1 MANNPYD
8 AAYSAVRAAIG
19 RPEHTRLVKQG
30 EVVTFQI
37 MDAVVSDVLASPIH
51 QVATPTCA
59 NKALASAA
67 DNAHPA
73 DIVVTLFGCT
83 EEGHSVCARLNG
95 FSPSAHFVA
104 GNRARPDT
112 LRNLQAML
120 RSRGYTTKEV
130 EHYNFWGFEYDPAR
144 RDRKKKRCV
153 RVSARTMQQ
162 YRQLRWVANGMD
174 VRLVEHDKVPLY
186 TKFFDETQ
194 LAPFDWVDVTC
205 THTPTGVISTCDV
218 ELESCVARV
227 VARPELQHPA
237 PWLFASC
244 DIEAMSSRGGKEFP
258 NALHADDVVFCVCVA
273 FERQGRRTLVALVL
287 HPEMPGAEA
296 GKTTT
301 LHGADGPITVIK
313 YASERLLLTGWRDLV
328 CVYADADVVTWYN
341 GFKFDL
347 PYMATRVLGAP
358 PTPDRCGS
366 KFFQFSKFVRAV
378 TPMKAKEQSSNN
390 TGDTDIVTYTAE
402 YGRITLDL
410 FEKILKCEKLSSYQL
425 KDVAREFLTE
435 TGGTVSWQRG
445 TDKVVG
451 TGTKFVGRVGR
462 GDHVQLGDEFYKIA
476 DVADD
481 THLTLAE
488 VPTDLDGVIQ
498 DRRFVGKV
506 TKLDM
511 EYSRLFE
518 LYAARQ
524 YDDVID
530 YCMRDCVAP
539 LRIIARKMYWLADM
553 EMCKITKTTA
563 SDLYGRGQGIRG
575 LNGCIWFAHKQ
586 GFLVDV
592 PAATIADKYKGATVV
607 DPKKGFFFDPVATL
621 DFASL
626 YPSIII
632 AYWLC
637 WSTLVMD
644 PAHGAHVDVE
654 YEDVFVSEGRTFRW
668 ARRMRVGDDMQRVV
682 CVLPQMEQHLLAERK
697 KIKRAMGA
705 AYKAGDAALG
715 DILNAKQLST
725 KLMANSMYGLTGAGT
740 SAMCLQA
747 IAECVTAI
755 GRQTLERTKSLS
767 VDWLA
772 QHSVDAEIV
781 YGDSVDGDCPV
792 LLRVDG
798 VIEVLT
804 IGQLWERHGAG
815 ELAERYGGAAPIE
828 DGKRYV
834 TVEGIEAWSDGG
846 WTPVRRIMGHATR
859 KPLYR
864 VCTPTGV
871 VVVTRDHSLL
881 TPDGTPVTPAQ
892 KPTELMTA
900 WPAWP
905 ADAKR
910 KPRVERLASLSNLEH
925 YSAQGFISARFHG
938 SRVVPADL
946 LRRSRRSRQA
956 FFDKACSGGSVV
968 ADDQLNAARW
978 YALLRS
984 LGHDALILPEG
995 DSFHVFYGVDAACA
1009 GRVVSIEEVP
1019 NRGGMVFD
1027 LTTDSGHFQ
1036 AGVGQ
1041 LIVHNTDSVMVKMA
1055 LPRTPEDTDLTVATT
1070 AWNWGEQ
1077 CADAVTAALG
1087 NGIVLECE
1095 KVYLPYLIQRKKHYA
1110 GIKYEGPPPFKP
1122 CRQVRGL
1129 EMVKR
1134 STSEFVRRA
1143 QTRVIDRL
1151 LDTRDER
1158 AGLEMLVSYVEQLA
1172 TGKVAV
1178 ADLTTS
1184 AKLKREYAGKP
1195 PAHWQVNQR
1204 RHERTPGA
1212 EYKAGD
1218 RVPMVAVSSRRD
1230 GRNLTGASVTDIMDD
1245 PEWVVQHNWP
1255 VNKYYY
1261 LEQFR
1266 QVMRRVFLDRA
1277 PQVDCMFN
1285 AALNYLSSECYR
1297 LPAFM
1302 KPDLTAQMLRCA
1314 QGDRLAEQ
1322 NSQSAMARKKLKLNT
1337 CTSGALKKSD
1347 AKPLD
1352 ARAVKS
1358 NILDDLWG

>member
-8 AAYSAVRAAIG
+8 AAYLEVRAAIG
-19 RPEHTRLVKQG
+19 RPAHTRLVPQG

-51 QVATPTCA
+51 QVLTPTCA

-67 DNAHPA
+67 DNAHPT
-73 DIVVTLFGCT
+73 DIIVTLFGCT
-83 EEGHSVCARLNG
+83 EEGHSVCARLCG
-95 FSPSAHFVA
+95 FSLSAHFVA
-104 GNRARPDT
+104 GNGARPDT
-112 LRNLQAML
+112 LRNLQALL

-130 EHYNFWGFEYDPAR
+130 EHYNFWGFEYDAAR
-144 RDRKKKRCV
+144 RERKKKRYV
-153 RVSARTMQQ
+153 RVSARTMRD
-162 YRQLRWVANGMD
+162 YRQLRWVAKNMD

-186 TKFFDETQ
+186 TKFFDETG

-218 ELESCVARV
+218 ELESSVARV

-244 DIEAMSSRGGKEFP
+244 DIEAMSSSGGGEFP
-258 NALHADDVVFCVCVA
+258 NALHGEDVVFCVCVA

-287 HPEMPGAEA
+287 HPEMPGADA

-328 CVYADADVVTWYN
+328 CVYADADMVTWYN

-358 PTPDRCGS
+358 PTPERCGS

-402 YGRITLDL
+402 HGRITMDL
-410 FEKILKCEKLSSYQL
+410 FEKIIKCEKLSSYRL
-425 KDVAREFLTE
+425 EDVARDFLTE
-435 TGGTVSWQRG
+435 TGGTVSWQPG
-445 TDKVVG
+445 TATVVG
-451 TGTKFVGRVGR
+451 EGTTFMFRVGR
-462 GDHVQLGDEFYKIA
+462 GDHVQLGEEFYKIA
-476 DVADD
+476 DVVDD
-481 THLTLAE
+481 THLTLVD
-488 VPTDLDGVIQ
+488 VPADLDGAIQ
-498 DRRFVGKV
+498 GQRFVGKV

-511 EYSRLFE
+511 GYSRLFE
-518 LYAARQ
+518 LYGARE
-524 YDDVID
+524 YDEVID

-592 PAATIADKYKGATVV
+592 PATSTADKYKGATVV
-607 DPKKGFFFDPVATL
+607 DPKKGFYFDPVATL

-644 PAHGAHVDVE
+644 PAHGAHADVE
-654 YEDVFVSEGRTFRW
+654 YDEVVVSEGRTFKW

-697 KIKRAMGA
+697 KIKRAMAA
-705 AYKAGDAALG
+705 AYKAGDSALG

-725 KLMANSMYGLTGAGT
+725 KLMANSMYGLTGAST
-740 SAMCLQA
+740 SAVCLQV

-767 VDWLA
+767 VDWLTEN
-772 QHSVDAEIV
+772 HVDAEIV
-781 YGDSVDGDCPV
+781 YGDSVARDCPL
-792 LLRVDG
+792 LLRIDG
-798 VIEVLT
+798 VIEILT
-804 IGQLWERHGAG
+804 IGKLWELH
-815 ELAERYGGAAPIE
+815 GGAAAPIQ
-828 DGKRYV
+828 DVKRYV
-834 TVEGIEAWSDGG
+834 EVQGVEAWSDAG
-846 WTPVRRIMGHATR
+846 WTPVRRIMGHATS

-864 VCTPTGV
+864 VRTPTGV

-892 KPTELMTA
+892 NPTELMTA
-900 WPAWP
+900 WPDWP
-905 ADAKR
+905 ADPKR
-910 KPRVERLASLSNLEH
+910 KPRVERMASLSNMEH
-925 YSAQGFISARFHG
+925 YNAQGFISARFYG
-938 SRVVPADL
+938 SKVVPANL
-946 LRRSRRSRQA
+946 LGRSHRSRQA
-956 FFDKACSGGSVV
+956 FFNKAFSGGSVCV
-968 ADDQLNAARW
+968 EDQLNAARW

-984 LGHDALILPEG
+984 LGHDVLIRCDG
-995 DSFHVFYGVDAACA
+995 DTFQVFYGVDATCE

-1019 NRGGMVFD
+1019 NRGDMVFD

-1041 LIVHNTDSVMVKMA
+1041 LIVHNTDSVMVKMT
-1055 LPRTPEDTDLTVATT
+1055 LPRTPEDTDLTVVT
-1070 AWNWGEQ
+1070 AAWKWGEG

-1095 KVYLPYLIQRKKHYA
+1095 KVYLPYLIQKKKHYA

-1158 AGLEMLVSYVEQLA
+1158 AGLEMMVGYVEQL
-1172 TGKVAV
+1172 TMGKVAV

-1184 AKLKREYAGKP
+1184 AKLKRDYAGKP
-1195 PAHWQVNQR
+1195 PPHWQVNKR
-1204 RHERTPGA
+1204 RQERMPGA

-1218 RVPMVAVSSRRD
+1218 RVPMVAVASRRD
-1230 GRNLTGASVTDIMDD
+1230 GYNLTGASVTDIMDD

-1255 VNKYYY
+1255 INKYYY

-1285 AALNYLSSECYR
+1285 AALNYLSSQCYR

-1302 KPDLTAQMLRCA
+1302 KPNLSAQMLQCA
-1314 QGDRLAEQ
+1314 RGDRMAEQ
-1322 NSQSAMARKKLKLNT
+1322 TTQSASARKKLKLNA
-1337 CTSGALKKSD
+1337 CTSGLLKMKSA

-1352 ARAVKS
+1352 TRDVKQRS
-1358 NILDDLWG
+1358 ILDDLLG